1 MQVTSVTPYDKR
13 RVKVVLDEE
22 TAFLLYKGEARRY
35 RIEQDGELE
44 PEQYEEILHEILFK
58 RARER
63 VVYLLK
69 SSDKTEKEIRRKLAE
84 GFYPQEAI
92 DNAVSLVKKYHYI
105 DDERYAR
112 SYVEQGSGKKSR
124 RQIIYDLQRK
134 GIEQE
139 TISELLEECPVD
151 EERQIREFLRKR
163 RYPGSVATP
172 EEKKKIAAALGRKGF
187 SYETVIRVIGEFCDN
202 EY

>member
-163 RYPGSVATP
+163 RYPGSAATP